1 MIGGW
6 MNEYSLH
13 VFWVCFWVTQTQ
25 ILVSEATLI
34 YLLGALLPTEA
45 KFLADLKVMRLIRIL
60 RVARVIRKTRG
71 STTCP
76 G

>member
-1 MIGGW
+1 
-6 MNEYSLH
+6 MNIISLH
-13 VFWVCFWVTQTQ
+13 VFGCVFWVAQTP
-25 ILVSEATLI
+25 ILVSEATVI
-34 YLLGALLPTEA
+34 YLLGAILPTEA
-45 KFLADLKVMRLIRIL
+45 KFLADLKVMRLVRIL